1 MADDEKQPPPEEAP
15 ADEQQATENAEPSAE
30 TGGEG
35 DEPQVTEQT
44 EAALEP
50 AEESTN
56 DNGGDD
62 GAEPTDGGPAEPQE
76 DDSKPAGDEG
86 EATEVTEEQAEEGQK
101 EEEPV
106 EEGRAQE
113 EGGGAQEVGEGE
125 KEEEMPQRARGM
137 TPPTETKAS
146 ETDNVPEEAAEE
158 ADAQLGGVTEEAPP
172 QEGGEVGEQGIQE
185 EEGQE
190 PELMEP
196 PSPNGVPD
204 PPSSGPPLPKDVD
217 KSRAESSAAQDY
229 LNMDVT
235 PNALNMTWSF
245 GVNKYIPAINL
256 TDQHRKMLIYVCGNT
271 AVLSSYDKNTQKLL
285 QGHCNNIT
293 CICASQ
299 DKRWVATADKGENS
313 MIIIWDTYSGTPVQ
327 TIFDPHP
334 DGGVVGI
341 NMTLDAKYIVTLSAA
356 KKQTLSIWDWT
367 TNGEYPVASKELGVN
382 YGQQTYVLFNPEDHY
397 QIVSNSP
404 TQVIFYKWGGEKIE
418 VFAPPLTDQDFNRVV
433 GNFSQSI
440 FSQNSTRALTATAA
454 GNVVVWDSNR
464 PTSGPPS
471 LEPSPNKKAF
481 KLVRLQERG
490 ITVLTTTDRFV
501 VTGDVLGHVKFYDL
515 QLRMSNWYS
524 ELSVG
529 PINSVSFAYVP
540 EFNADAKPDS
550 EYPKDATIHAKSFVT
565 RDFIVSTSNAQV
577 ALVVADGVQVKMI
590 LEEHDKPIR
599 ALTTHPSQPFV
610 VIGSFAG
617 LLKVWNYENKQVMA
631 SRKFPRGNLIRCV
644 GYDPTGS
651 YLGVGFENGCVRI
664 LDALTLIDENP
675 EPFRYSRDAVTHV
688 TFSHD
693 SKWMATAGPLHRITN
708 SHRQACASLC
718 DSLQAHTP
726 QVFRRRYIAGLAHN
740 NRPTPQAVVLSK
752 GHTSPIKGVSS
763 VGFENGCVRILDAL
777 TLIDENPEP
786 FRYSRDAVT
795 HVTFSHD
802 SKWMATADAD
812 FCVTVY
818 KAESPNSQE
827 PWVYMGKHR
836 AHYKH
841 IRGITFGVALD
852 SGASRLLS
860 LGEDRALVEYNLK
873 TVAKDHLEV
882 MSTDRIEQSG
892 VPQCFAWYP
901 PVTKEQFFITANN
914 QFKFKLFNTTT
925 KMCRRTVLAPTYGSP
940 IQQIAVLPSEDPVND
955 PRYMAYVTKDKVGL
969 HKIPPD
975 GNPHNAMAL
984 IAHPSGVTNL
994 ACSYDGKHVFTAGG
1008 TDYSVHMWDT
1018 HFNALEAAVKLG
1030 GDDLIPFYG
1039 LMEGGRE
1046 GELFKELENYFYYA
1060 QVRSQGVDTT
1070 DTRQVSTLI
1079 PLSEIPFVMRAMGH
1093 YPSEQEVE
1101 DMLNEIK
1108 FSEYVD
1114 TGEYVTEIELGTFIK
1129 LYVNHRPAFGISE
1142 QQLNWAFDIL
1152 GYAEDETMEPEIERG
1167 ELLELLQTKGE
1178 HMTEVEVAEYL
1189 TTLLGVNPEGGSS
1202 ELGGY
1207 DHAGAQDILEEALP
1221 EEVTASMFAVE
1232 LLGFGGAAEPSE
1244 GTVSP
1249 T

>member
-1 MADDEKQPPPEEAP
+1 MADDEKQPPPEAP

-44 EAALEP
+44 EATLEP

-56 DNGGDD
+56 NNDGDD
-62 GAEPTDGGPAEPQE
+62 EAEPADGGPAEPQE

-86 EATEVTEEQAEEGQK
+86 EATEVTEEQAEDGQK
-101 EEEPV
+101 GEEPV
-106 EEGRAQE
+106 EEGAQE
-113 EGGGAQEVGEGE
+113 EGGGAQEEGGGGQEVEGE
-125 KEEEMPQRARGM
+125 KEEEVPQRARGM

-334 DGGVVGI
+334 DGGVVGM

-651 YLGVGFENGCVRI
+651 YLG
-664 LDALTLIDENP
+664 
-675 EPFRYSRDAVTHV
+675 
-688 TFSHD
+688 
-693 SKWMATAGPLHRITN
+693 
-708 SHRQACASLC
+708 
-718 DSLQAHTP
+718 
-726 QVFRRRYIAGLAHN
+726 
-740 NRPTPQAVVLSK
+740 
-752 GHTSPIKGVSS
+752 

>member
-1 MADDEKQPPPEEAP
+1 MAEAETQPPTEDTP
-15 ADEQQATENAEPSAE
+15 ADEQEATEDVKPSAE

-35 DEPQVTEQT
+35 DDQVIQQT
-44 EAALEP
+44 EETQEP
-50 AEESTN
+50 AEENTN
-56 DNGGDD
+56 NNAGND
-62 GAEPTDGGPAEPQE
+62 GAPPADEGEKGEPETPAETLE
-76 DDSKPAGDEG
+76 DDSKPAEG
-86 EATEVTEEQAEEGQK
+86 GEEAVTEEQLGD
-101 EEEPV
+101 
-106 EEGRAQE
+106 GQE
-113 EGGGAQEVGEGE
+113 EGEPV
-125 KEEEMPQRARGM
+125 PQRARGAM
-137 TPPTETKAS
+137 PPSPAEEGQGQTEEEKEEEEVPQRARGAMPPSPVEEGQGGAEGAKEEEEVPQRARGSMPPPPAEEEEEIPQRARGTMPPAPVEEGQGGAEEAKEEEEVPQRARGTMPPAESQAS
-146 ETDNVPEEAAEE
+146 ETIEGEAEE
-158 ADAQLGGVTEEAPP
+158 SQEDKEPP
-172 QEGGEVGEQGIQE
+172 NDEGKEQGT
-185 EEGQE
+185 QE
-190 PELMEP
+190 PEFMESPAPQVMPNGIPIP
-196 PSPNGVPD
+196 PSA
-204 PPSSGPPLPKDVD
+204 GPPLPNEVR
-217 KSRAESSAAQDY
+217 SRSANSAPQDY
-229 LNMDVT
+229 LNVDVT

-245 GVNKYIPAINL
+245 GVNKYVPAINL
-256 TDQHRKMLIYVCGNT
+256 TDQHRKMVIYVCGNT
-271 AVLSSYDKNTQKLL
+271 AVLCSYDKNTQKLL

-313 MIIIWDTYSGTPVQ
+313 MIIIWDTFSGTPVQ

-341 NMTLDAKYIVTLSAA
+341 NMTHDAKYIVTLSAA

-367 TNGEYPVASKELGVN
+367 TNGEYPVASKELGIN
-382 YGQQTYVLFNPEDHY
+382 YGQQTYVMFNPEDHY

-404 TQVIFYKWGGEKIE
+404 TQVIFYKWGGDKIE
-418 VFAPPLTDQDFNRVV
+418 FFAPLLTDQDFNRVV

-440 FSQNSTRALTATAA
+440 FCHNSTRALTATAA
-454 GNVVVWDSNR
+454 GNVVVWDNNR
-464 PTSGPPS
+464 PTSGPPN

-501 VTGDVLGHVKFYDL
+501 VTGDALGHVKFYDL

-524 ELSVG
+524 ELNVG
-529 PINSVSFAYVP
+529 PINSVSFSYVP
-540 EFNADAKPDS
+540 DFKSEAKPDS
-550 EYPKDATIHAKSFVT
+550 DYPKDATIHAKSFVT
-565 RDFIVSTSNAQV
+565 RDYIVSTSNAQV
-577 ALVVADGVQVKMI
+577 ALVIADGVQVKMI

-599 ALTTHPSQPFV
+599 ALTTHPTQPFV

-617 LLKVWNYENKQVMA
+617 LLKVWNYETKQVVA

-651 YLGVGFENGCVRI
+651 FLG
-664 LDALTLIDENP
+664 
-675 EPFRYSRDAVTHV
+675 
-688 TFSHD
+688 
-693 SKWMATAGPLHRITN
+693 
-708 SHRQACASLC
+708 
-718 DSLQAHTP
+718 
-726 QVFRRRYIAGLAHN
+726 
-740 NRPTPQAVVLSK
+740 
-752 GHTSPIKGVSS
+752 

-812 FCVTVY
+812 YCVTVY

-827 PWVYMGKHR
+827 PWIYMGKHR

-841 IRGITFGVALD
+841 IKGITFGVALD

-860 LGEDRALVEYNLK
+860 LGEDRSLVEYNLK

-882 MSTDRIEQSG
+882 MSTDRIEQSA

-901 PVTKEQFFITANN
+901 PITKEQFFITANN

-925 KMCRRTVLAPTYGSP
+925 KMCRRTTLAPTYGSP

-969 HKIPPD
+969 HKMPPD

-1060 QVRSQGVDTT
+1060 QIRSQGVDTM
-1070 DTRQVSTLI
+1070 DTRQVSTVI

-1114 TGEYVTEIELGTFIK
+1114 TGEYVTQIDLGTFIK

-1152 GYAEDETMEPEIERG
+1152 GYAEDETVEPEIERG

-1207 DHAGAQDILEEALP
+1207 DSAGAQDILEDALP
-1221 EEVTASMFAVE
+1221 EGITASMFAME